1 MINEWKEIEAV
12 FKTFVEGTLIDHNT
26 QKSLSVISDDVIG
39 IGMGSQGVV
48 SGKEDLIRILS
59 DGKVDAD
66 ETVTTVSYEKIQI
79 RCYEKRFGSICGVLK
94 IKTTGN
100 GEMVESSLGQMMGVR
115 KEQGRWVV
123 YAVQA
128 TPLFNEIEEMEAYP
142 IKFAE
147 NALEKYREQEQIA
160 KDAQKDSVAIYKVNI
175 TKGIFESSVLKNDR
189 VIATEEGELYEK
201 AVFQSARRYL
211 SEEEGYRFI
220 STFSLGNIIKL
231 YNSGQTE
238 VSMEYEMFLQNRKSI
253 WMRTVIRL
261 YMDKT
266 DENLKGYLYVFDI
279 DEEKRK
285 KIELQNRVERD
296 PMTELYNK
304 NYSEIKIEERLK
316 SISPMEQGVF
326 FMVDL
331 DHFKRINDTYGHQ
344 KGDQVIKAA
353 AKLIKELI
361 RKEDIAGRLG
371 GDEFCIYFQG
381 EISPELVKEKADRL
395 CRQIR
400 SLISSEETGISC
412 SIGIVYCKSP
422 GLAFEE
428 VYQKADQALY
438 EQKKKGRDGYTVF
451 RTKEQIRGSQ

>member
-12 FKTFVEGTLIDHNT
+12 FKTFVEGTLVDHNT

-39 IGMGSQGVV
+39 IGMGNQGVV

-59 DGKVDAD
+59 DGKVDAE
-66 ETVTTVSYEKIQI
+66 ETITTVSYEKIQI
-79 RCYEKRFGSICGVLK
+79 RCYENRFGSICGVLK

-115 KEQGRWVV
+115 KEHGKWLV

-160 KDAQKDSVAIYKVNI
+160 RDAQKDSLAIYRVNF
-175 TKGIFESSVLKNDR
+175 TRGIFESSVLKNDM
-189 VIATEEGELYEK
+189 VIATEEGESYEK
-201 AVFQSARRYL
+201 AVFQSARRHL

-238 VSMEYEMFLQNRKSI
+238 VSMEYEMFLQNRESV
-253 WMRTVIRL
+253 WMRTVIKL

-266 DENLKGYLYVFDI
+266 DENLKGYLYVFNI

-285 KIELQNRVERD
+285 KIELLNRVERD
-296 PMTELYNK
+296 PMTDLYNK
-304 NYSEIKIEERLK
+304 NYSEIKIGERLK
-316 SISPMEQGVF
+316 SISPTEQGAF

-344 KGDQVIKAA
+344 RGDEVIKGA

-381 EISPELVKEKADRL
+381 EISPELVRKKAERL
-395 CRQIR
+395 CAQIR
-400 SLISSEETGISC
+400 TMIPSEKTGTSC

-422 GLAFEE
+422 NLTFQEI
-428 VYQKADQALY
+428 YKKADEALY
-438 EQKKKGRDGYTVF
+438 QQKKNGRNGYTVLE
-451 RTKEQIRGSQ
+451 T